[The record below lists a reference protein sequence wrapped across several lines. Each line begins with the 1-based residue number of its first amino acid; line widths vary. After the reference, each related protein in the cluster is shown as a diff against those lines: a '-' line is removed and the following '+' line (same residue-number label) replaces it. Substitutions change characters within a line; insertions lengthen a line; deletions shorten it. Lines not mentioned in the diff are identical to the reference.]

1 MRRKGSA
8 GSGARMLVRP
18 CARQCGPGR
27 RGGGVHTQNI
37 VRADHTVSLGQTRQG
52 KGHAP
57 RSPRGGGHA
66 PRDRSRAAGPGPGG
80 GVGRGD
86 RAPVR
91 GDEELLEVRGGG
103 GLKVLGVLHCD
114 ARKWLGWHI
123 SRHVRFS
130 TILKNLGECQLQ
142 PSPPLHPDSPRKGAH
157 KAKGYFPG
165 RDPAPTQGHPSE
177 DRGPAASPSLL
188 SPGKRAF

>member
-27 RGGGVHTQNI
+27 RGGGYTHKTSSVPTTRCPSARPG
-37 VRADHTVSLGQTRQG
+37 RAKGTLPGHRGAGVTLPGTEAEQQGQGLGEGWAEGTEPPCGEMRNFWRCG
-52 KGHAP
+52 
-57 RSPRGGGHA
+57 
-66 PRDRSRAAGPGPGG
+66 
-80 GVGRGD
+80 
-86 RAPVR
+86 
-91 GDEELLEVRGGG
+91 GGG